1 MGTECAE
8 RPGKLGIRG
17 TGSPKCPV
25 LHSLTRTSGWSREM
39 GLQKLPC
46 GAGHLSRMKSIT
58 TRRQGWERALG
69 YPSARAAPNQVP
81 LKAVVG
87 NYPLQEH
94 HEESREC

>member
-1 MGTECAE
+1 MSCPPLPDQNKWLEQGDAAAE
-8 RPGKLGIRG
+8 TAL
-17 TGSPKCPV
+17 
-25 LHSLTRTSGWSREM
+25 WSRV
-39 GLQKLPC
+39 
-46 GAGHLSRMKSIT
+46 HLSRMKSIT